1 MDNAREC
8 FRKYG
13 YIETSVKNKRK
24 CLEVR
29 LQEIEEESRILKLK
43 TSADKRLALTKVLK
57 TLGETAKDENVREFA
72 LRSINFV
79 SIDGTENEILRLL
92 ECDLDELTVG
102 DDTPAQLRCIPRFSI
117 STLDGYDNVL
127 TIYYGPN
134 QTAHITEIELKIR
147 GKYER

>member
-24 CLEVR
+24 CLEAR

-57 TLGETAKDENVREFA
+57 ALSETAKDENVREFA
-72 LRSINFV
+72 YRSINFM
-79 SIDGTENEILRLL
+79 SIESTEYEILRLL

-102 DDTPAQLRCIPRFSI
+102 DDTPAQLKCIPRFSI
-117 STLDGYDNVL
+117 STLDGYNNVL
-127 TIYYGPN
+127 TTYYNPN
-134 QTAHITEIELKIR
+134 SGHIREIELKIKD
-147 GKYER
+147 KYEH

>member
-43 TSADKRLALTKVLK
+43 TSADKR
-57 TLGETAKDENVREFA
+57 
-72 LRSINFV
+72 
-79 SIDGTENEILRLL
+79 
-92 ECDLDELTVG
+92 
-102 DDTPAQLRCIPRFSI
+102 
-117 STLDGYDNVL
+117 
-127 TIYYGPN
+127 
-134 QTAHITEIELKIR
+134 
-147 GKYER
+147 

>member
-24 CLEVR
+24 CLEAR

-57 TLGETAKDENVREFA
+57 TLSETAKDENVS
-72 LRSINFV
+72 LL
-79 SIDGTENEILRLL
+79 TE
-92 ECDLDELTVG
+92 
-102 DDTPAQLRCIPRFSI
+102 A
-117 STLDGYDNVL
+117 
-127 TIYYGPN
+127 
-134 QTAHITEIELKIR
+134 
-147 GKYER
+147 